1 MADCANS
8 SHCQGSQG
16 RRYLGTFDWRE
27 LGIPEVLEKSADLLR
42 IRCALELRL
51 RTEPKESAQRA
62 PLQLLYFLY
71 SLHVDR
77 TGKSNTLVDP
87 RGAELTSLT
96 PQEVEWLKANFDT
109 CPNLDLRARLADCVV
124 GALPRG
130 RDAFNWV
137 STAVEAY
144 AAALEQALA
153 TPLAEGPRGD
163 EQRQEW
169 TDRRMAAFRMITLGK
184 VGGKK
189 TPAFQR
195 GVEVMAKLTAAESWS
210 RCGPV
215 SYAALV
221 EFAADA
227 GVVPAQQCA
236 ELLMKAADFAA
247 AAELLQFVES
257 HLALAARMYDKAKL
271 PAVANEARRQRALA
285 VLDEAKSFEASCTGA
300 SPIVADRYQKAL
312 EALLPFKGE
321 AQARAFAKG
330 RMRHHLAGFT
340 AHLPRVE
347 IPGAGEALQK
357 VYDKCIETMTK
368 ESQLGA
374 LCVLASACSLPDPT
388 ALAKRRDG
396 LLSMILT
403 VHLTEDGRRIGG
415 VPLSEPDGEL
425 LRTAG
430 PHFQVLAAC
439 VHAAI
444 SAFTAVHQL
453 TEGQWRKLVARSTF
467 VDPERVQSIAAALH
481 FGLRERWELAAPVMY
496 PQVEHHFRRQL
507 EGKVDLIE
515 GTPDKQQLADLGRLL
530 NAHWELLGEILGRPE
545 AFAWRFIAGGSYG
558 PNRRN
563 SVGHGLDDDRVLGN
577 AYDWLAWWL
586 LLRLVV
592 AGLKPASVRARGGTA
607 SAKTA
612 R

>member
-8 SHCQGSQG
+8 NHSQGSQG

-27 LGIPEVLEKSADLLR
+27 LGIPEVVEKSADLLS
-42 IRCALELRL
+42 IRRVLELRL

-62 PLQLLYFLY
+62 PLQLLYFLCCF
-71 SLHVDR
+71 HVVH
-77 TGKSNTLVDP
+77 TGKSDALVSSH
-87 RGAELTSLT
+87 GAELTSLT
-96 PQEVEWLKANFDT
+96 PQEVEWLQANFDT
-109 CPNLDLRARLADCVV
+109 CSNPDLRARLADCVV
-124 GALPRG
+124 GAVPRS

-137 STAVEAY
+137 AKAVDAY

-153 TPLAEGPRGD
+153 APVEEGPRGH
-163 EQRQEW
+163 EQQAEW
-169 TDRRMAAFRMITLGK
+169 IDRRMAAFRMITLGK
-184 VGGKK
+184 MGGRA
-189 TPAFQR
+189 TPAYQR
-195 GVEVMAKLTAAESWS
+195 AAQVMAKLIAVENWTK
-210 RCGPV
+210 CGPV
-215 SYAALV
+215 SYASLV
-221 EFAADA
+221 EFAVET
-227 GVVPAQQCA
+227 GVVSAQQGA

-247 AAELLQFVES
+247 AADLTQFVES
-257 HLALAARMYDKAKL
+257 HLALAARMYDKANL
-271 PAVANEARRQRALA
+271 PAVANEARHQRALA
-285 VLDEAKSFEASCTGA
+285 LLDGAKSFEANCTGA

-321 AQARAFAKG
+321 AQARVFAKG

-340 AHLPRVE
+340 AHLPRGE
-347 IPGAGEALQK
+347 IPGAGEALQNQ
-357 VYDKCIETMTK
+357 YDKCLEIMTK
-368 ESQLGA
+368 ESHLGA
-374 LCVLASACSLPDPT
+374 LCVLASASSLPDPT
-388 ALAKRRDG
+388 ALAKRPDG
-396 LLSMILT
+396 LLSMIPT

-439 VHAAI
+439 IHAAI
-444 SAFTAVHQL
+444 SAFANVHQL

-530 NAHWELLGEILGRPE
+530 NAHWELLGKVLGRPD

-607 SAKTA
+607 SAKTG